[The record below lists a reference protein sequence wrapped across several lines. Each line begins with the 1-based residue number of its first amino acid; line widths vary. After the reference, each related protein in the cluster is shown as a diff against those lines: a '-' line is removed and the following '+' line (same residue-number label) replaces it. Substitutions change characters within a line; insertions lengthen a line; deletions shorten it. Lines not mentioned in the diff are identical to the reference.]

1 VKAKTIRVSA
11 GHRPGIIDYFPKR
24 LVGIGK
30 VKNPDVGAILDIA
43 VNGPGRIME
52 KAGQLAKV
60 INATNRCGGR
70 SWDIN
75 VLKPE
80 VTCKN
85 LGRHARCSRKRSHSK
100 SKYG

>member
-1 VKAKTIRVSA
+1 
-11 GHRPGIIDYFPKR
+11 
-24 LVGIGK
+24 VGIGK

-52 KAGQLAKV
+52 KAGQLAEV
-60 INATNRCGGR
+60 IDAANRCR
-70 SWDIN
+70 RRPRHID

-80 VTCKN
+80 VAGRN
-85 LGRHARCSRKRSHSK
+85 LGDHARYASKRSHSK